1 MSRRWERTWRELR
14 PEVDNCF
21 SRLRLRLRYNGWKI
35 MMSIVASHD
44 NSNPRQSRRD
54 DESGHRRSRHNRFAR
69 MVLQLHNQTAR
80 PQLPQMIPRPHQS
93 CRRRHLHLQLRQT
106 MILPMLP
113 WSQSQSRSCL
123 LRQHL
128 HLFVVT
134 CRNNDHRHFRI
145 RFPAIFLW
153 RCSDAPASTSTSSLS
168 SSSIRIV
175 VVALQRPRHRSRRRG
190 ARSVTD

>member
-14 PEVDNCF
+14 PEVHNCIL
-21 SRLRLRLRYNGWKI
+21 RLRLRLRYDGWKI

-93 CRRRHLHLQLRQT
+93 CRRRNHQHIRQT

-113 WSQSQSRSCL
+113 QALPHQRQQQKRHHLLLQLYNQTAGPQLPHMLPWPHQSVDVMTINKLDKQ
-123 LRQHL
+123 
-128 HLFVVT
+128 
-134 CRNNDHRHFRI
+134 
-145 RFPAIFLW
+145 
-153 RCSDAPASTSTSSLS
+153 
-168 SSSIRIV
+168 
-175 VVALQRPRHRSRRRG
+175 
-190 ARSVTD
+190 